1 VIRKMRRKYEK
12 LHNEGYYTSEEEL
25 DERFEQSDEKKE
37 LDKMRFERIDA
48 KRTKRDIKASI
59 AKATKTETK
68 NYYESLLHPEDNN
81 DDIEEVFNEDDKV
94 VVQIDGQSTKRDPPF
109 SKKLKHKKLKQK
121 NQIKNEEN
129 VNSNNKTTAEK
140 RNENNLGSSDAERSD
155 KKKENRKKIPETKET
170 NKAPD
175 VKLTKNDN
183 LNKQTPDVATTSGP
197 DLAKWE
203 IDGLHRESEILLE
216 HCHRL
221 VDKRNLLPKGM
232 YSGSPSKISNI
243 ITKIKKMMQNI
254 HKNMT
259 KEEYNLQYMDL
270 EDFFTT

>member
-1 VIRKMRRKYEK
+1 VSNNIDYAVDTCSEKVIRKAENQHTNSTATSNKNKQKMNQNEVHYISSPDEHTTGSENTVIRKMRRKYKK
-12 LHNEGYYTSEEEL
+12 LHNKGYYTSEEEL

-129 VNSNNKTTAEK
+129 VNSNNETTAGK
-140 RNENNLGSSDAERSD
+140 CNENNLGSSDAERSD
-155 KKKENRKKIPETKET
+155 KRRKTGRKYQKPKKQIKH
-170 NKAPD
+170 
-175 VKLTKNDN
+175 
-183 LNKQTPDVATTSGP
+183 QTS
-197 DLAKWE
+197 
-203 IDGLHRESEILLE
+203 
-216 HCHRL
+216 
-221 VDKRNLLPKGM
+221 
-232 YSGSPSKISNI
+232 
-243 ITKIKKMMQNI
+243 
-254 HKNMT
+254 
-259 KEEYNLQYMDL
+259 NLQKM
-270 EDFFTT
+270 TT